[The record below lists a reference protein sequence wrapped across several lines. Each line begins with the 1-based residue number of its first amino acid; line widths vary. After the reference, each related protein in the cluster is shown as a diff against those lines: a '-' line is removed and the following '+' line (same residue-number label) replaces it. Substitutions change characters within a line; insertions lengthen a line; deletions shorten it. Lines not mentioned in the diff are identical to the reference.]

1 MLSSC
6 NDSTYFKVSKSNGK
20 GKITI
25 PLEGKK
31 GFCQAIY
38 EAMQTSESDTFKLLA
53 TYAEEMFY
61 KKYRRNFLFDTDC
74 LAKEIKDHVKGW
86 LWANNYKGVSAPCAL
101 WFYCAYKNNS
111 DKKRK

>member
-1 MLSSC
+1 M
-6 NDSTYFKVSKSNGK
+6 
-20 GKITI
+20 
-25 PLEGKK
+25 EGKK
-31 GFCQAIY
+31 DSVKLYMKQCKHP
-38 EAMQTSESDTFKLLA
+38 ESDTFKLLA

-101 WFYCAYKNNS
+101 LVLLCI
-111 DKKRK
+111 